1 MRIHHDK
8 TLALAVLLGLG
19 LASTA
24 HSAPILQVN
33 GDYSITQHNHANAW
47 VEIDVKAFEDNI
59 TRLQQQLGNKSQI
72 CAIMKADAY
81 GNGIDLLMPS
91 IIKLGVPFVG
101 IASNEEAKVV
111 RAHGHQVKSPVYA

>member
-33 GDYSITQHNHANAW
+33 GDYSITQRNHANAW

-72 CAIMKADAY
+72 CTIMKADAY

-91 IIKLGVPFVG
+91 IIKLGVPCVG

-111 RAHGHQVKSPVYA
+111 RAHGY